1 MRRLAGILGIVF
13 VVLVGTPVHASDRFA
28 ISVEGAYL
36 LLQKDSYQRIL
47 SLDRGGTV
55 SQVSNQQPFVGFTSG
70 RGAWKQIGPN
80 RVVAKLVDFNFDLKN
95 GKPVGTSVIVYD
107 LTFSEP
113 VNGLYQRV
121 NGTYSGEV
129 YANGQNPLEP
139 TEPALR
145 TFGIGFAGKRIL
157 AD

>member
-1 MRRLAGILGIVF
+1 MRRLAKVLG
-13 VVLVGTPVHASDRFA
+13 VVLAVLAGGPVHASDRFA

-36 LLQKDSYQRIL
+36 LLQEDAYQRVL

-70 RGAWKQIGPN
+70 RGAWKQVGPN
-80 RVVAKLVDFNFDLKN
+80 RVVAKLVDFNFDLEN

-107 LTFSEP
+107 LTFSESKD
-113 VNGLYQRV
+113 GLYQRV
-121 NGTYSGEV
+121 SGTYSGEV
-129 YANGQNPLEP
+129 YANGQNPLDP
-139 TEPALR
+139 TEPAVR
-145 TFGIGFAGKRIL
+145 TFGVGFAGKRIV